1 MEDAYASSETHMR
14 LLEETHMRLR
24 RRICGIDQTA
34 NVFTRFILHFIPVG
48 KVLSLIMGLLNE
60 LLESRSSN
68 IEINGFTEKEITD
81 LIDLVCV
88 S

>member
-1 MEDAYASSETHMR
+1 MLMCDKGNIHS
-14 LLEETHMRLR
+14 LEESYIDGLKYFPIPDTETWRL
-24 RRICGIDQTA
+24 
-34 NVFTRFILHFIPVG
+34 
-48 KVLSLIMGLLNE
+48 GLFNE

>member
-1 MEDAYASSETHMR
+1 MLMCDKGNVNS
-14 LLEETHMRLR
+14 LEESDIDGLKYFPIPDTETWRL
-24 RRICGIDQTA
+24 
-34 NVFTRFILHFIPVG
+34 
-48 KVLSLIMGLLNE
+48 GLLKE

-68 IEINGFTEKEITD
+68 TEIIGFTETEISD